1 LKDCKMDRISENPEI
16 EERIED
22 DIVVDA
28 YGEYER
34 AVGWRCYLDDN
45 LHFPFKAEC
54 IAERQVSPLKRG
66 EKIEVVGMIDDG
78 DELGEMFVEIK
89 WKGRKLGVPLA
100 QISPIETDEET
111 AHAIETWH
119 YWTARG
125 YCF

>member
-1 LKDCKMDRISENPEI
+1 MDRISENPEI
-16 EERIED
+16 EERIEN

-54 IAERQVSPLKRG
+54 IAERQVSPLKKG